1 MPHASGRVFSRSA
14 VTFRAGK
21 LHSNSKRKCGP
32 PLSEAHGGKKA
43 EVPKAAFLAATDRQ
57 TEKWGSR
64 WDRVLDLT
72 QIRYFLALARTLNF
86 TRAAAQCDVTQPAL
100 SRGIQRLEETLGA
113 PLVLRERSLT
123 QLTEFGRAMLPLLQ
137 HTHDAAAAARSRAD
151 QHRRQQDEA
160 PLRLGLGP
168 YVPLG
173 PLLPAMRELVER
185 VDRLDLE
192 LLRLPE
198 PELLDGLLRGELDLA
213 IMPESG
219 PLPER
224 LNRWRLWCDPVH
236 VLMPQDHRLADG
248 DEPLPLEALA
258 GESVIAACG
267 AVATAALERLRET
280 HGLSAQLRHN
290 GTGPQE
296 VTALVALGL
305 GLAVVPPGL
314 PIPPGTVT
322 RQLQDEPPLTL
333 AVVMLGVAG
342 RPMNR
347 AVTTL
352 HRLLRG
358 TAAQQRAA
366 A

>member
-1 MPHASGRVFSRSA
+1 M
-14 VTFRAGK
+14 
-21 LHSNSKRKCGP
+21 
-32 PLSEAHGGKKA
+32 
-43 EVPKAAFLAATDRQ
+43 
-57 TEKWGSR
+57 
-64 WDRVLDLT
+64 DLT

-137 HTHDAAAAARSRAD
+137 QTHDAAAAARSRAE

-168 YVPLG
+168 YVPLA
-173 PLLPAMRELVER
+173 PLLPALRELVER
-185 VDRLDLE
+185 VEGLDLE

-224 LNRWRLWCDPVH
+224 LNRWRLWCDAVH
-236 VLMPQDHRLADG
+236 VLLPERHPLAAAEG
-248 DEPLPLEALA
+248 PLSLEALA
-258 GESVIAACG
+258 GEPVIAACG
-267 AVATAALERLRET
+267 AVATAALERLRES

-290 GTGPQE
+290 GTGPDE
-296 VTALVALGL
+296 VSTLVGLGL
-305 GLAVVPPGL
+305 GLALVPAGL
-314 PIPPGTVT
+314 PAPPATVT
-322 RQLQDEPPLTL
+322 RLLQDEPPMTV
-333 AVVMLGVAG
+333 AVVLLGVAG

-347 AVTTL
+347 AVTSL

-358 TAAQQRAA
+358 SAAQQRAA